1 LVLPF
6 IGTYTWL
13 KGRICAAQYL
23 ADFEIQKAMPHE
35 DQLLWKFSIE
45 DTRINLNWEHSREF
59 EYKGEMYDVIRSET
73 KGDSIWYWCYW
84 DRKETKLRK
93 ELNVLL
99 VSLMGPGQQ
108 SKNEGR
114 QLNDFFKSLFLP
126 VSSVRQ
132 SLVAGLDPQRDK
144 IPYNFSLHAFER
156 IPPVPPPR
164 II

>member
-1 LVLPF
+1 MAKDVAGYKMRRAIP
-6 IGTYTWL
+6 
-13 KGRICAAQYL
+13 Q
-23 ADFEIQKAMPHE
+23 DE
-35 DQLLWKFSIE
+35 QLLWKFSTE
-45 DTRINLNWEHSREF
+45 DARHKLEWEHSREF

-99 VSLMGPGQQ
+99 VNLMGPGQQ
-108 SKNEGR
+108 NKNEGR

-132 SLVAGLDPQRDK
+132 NLAAGHDHQRD
-144 IPYNFSLHAFER
+144 IILYNFSLQAFDR
-156 IPPVPPPR
+156 IPPVPPPELS
-164 II
+164 

>member
-1 LVLPF
+1 MAGYK
-6 IGTYTWL
+6 I
-13 KGRICAAQYL
+13 R
-23 ADFEIQKAMPHE
+23 KAIPRDE
-35 DQLLWKFSIE
+35 QLLWKFSAE
-45 DTRINLNWEHSREF
+45 DARLKLDWEHSREF

-99 VSLMGPGQQ
+99 VNLMGPGQQ

-126 VSSVRQ
+126 VLFTNTNLATGHDHQ
-132 SLVAGLDPQRDK
+132 HNM
-144 IPYNFSLHAFER
+144 IPYNFSLHAFDR
-156 IPPVPPPR
+156 IPPVPPPELS
-164 II
+164 